1 MLAKIGI
8 LEGLLLSYVA
18 QGMTGIGLI
27 KYNIVSQLYS
37 LSKNWCTQ
45 VETDMHMAHLFVAG
59 EISNATFNKAK
70 NCKILL
76 ILLLRRI

>member
-18 QGMTGIGLI
+18 QGMKGIGLI

-37 LSKNWCTQ
+37 LSKN
-45 VETDMHMAHLFVAG
+45 
-59 EISNATFNKAK
+59 
-70 NCKILL
+70 
-76 ILLLRRI
+76 